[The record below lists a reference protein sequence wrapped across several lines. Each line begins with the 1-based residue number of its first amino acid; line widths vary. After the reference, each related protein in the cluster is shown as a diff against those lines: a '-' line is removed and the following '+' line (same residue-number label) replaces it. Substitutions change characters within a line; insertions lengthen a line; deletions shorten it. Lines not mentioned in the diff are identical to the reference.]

1 DDDTQAGGN
10 AGGTG
15 DDADAANLTGTLAA
29 SGGDGPLTWALSTA
43 GAPAGFSYVANG
55 TGINVFQ
62 GATLV
67 MQVTLNTAT
76 GAYTVSQVAPI
87 QHAAGSNENNQ
98 LFTLSYTVTDQDGD
112 SAPGTLTIDVD
123 DDTPVLANDTDTIP
137 GGSNAPATGNVLT
150 DASAGDAGDSD
161 TGADSVGADGGSV
174 TAITGFGGAGTIGGT
189 TNGQYGVLTL
199 NSDGSYSYTRN
210 AGTPGNVTDTFTYTV
225 TDGDGDTATATLT
238 ITIQD
243 ATPVTAPNLTV
254 LLDDDALANGI
265 AGGTGDVSPDT
276 LNTSGTLA
284 GSGGDGSLTWAYQT
298 TGAPVGFTYVA
309 NGTGID
315 VFQGATKVLVLTLNT
330 ATGAYSVTQVAPVMH
345 AAGGNENT
353 QAFTLNYSVTDSDGD
368 SATGSLAIQ
377 VNDDSPIQVVPTA
390 ISVPNTAGA
399 AVFQSLDPS
408 LLNNYGADGG
418 TVRFSPTL
426 EGTNSGLSSSFVP
439 IIYHVSPD
447 GLTLTGVAG
456 SSTIFTITLV
466 PGTNQYSV
474 DLDGV
479 VDSLT
484 TISFE
489 DGVYEF
495 IGGNTAWVGFVPND
509 QDTTS
514 AAVNDNSRDLLIT
527 PSISGANS
535 GTING
540 SSVALGVGSGND
552 VGPNEMVR
560 IDFVVDLVGNTSGPG
575 GYGVAGN
582 RDHTFDSHYTAN
594 GASALLIASAGSTV
608 RITARDDFDAD
619 NIVGDGTIDPITK
632 IVIAYDG
639 VASAF
644 IIPTTTP
651 TDYTV
656 NGKIYTVTLNSDGSV
671 NVAGVEGTSG
681 AGAIGTQIAAYTLNG
696 YSSLEFAHVSGD
708 PFKLG
713 NFGAVAVT
721 TNPVSFTV
729 PVEVI
734 DNDGDVS
741 PATNLAITLTPVAP
755 PIALDL
761 DGNGVQ
767 FLSTSHGVAF
777 DYDGDG
783 VGEGTAWVA
792 ANDGILAIDR
802 NGDGMVNDGSEI
814 VFGGGGQTDLQGLA
828 ANFDSNEDGLLDAND
843 AAFGQ
848 FGVWQD
854 ANSDGVAQVG
864 EYRSLNEMGITS
876 IDLTSDGRAY
886 AAADGTVQ
894 VAGESSY
901 TMADGSTG
909 IVADASFALDG
920 ERRAARSAEL
930 VAASSAAAT
939 GLLAAMAMEH
949 ASAAADDGLAR
960 HSADTYIAA
969 NDALFDTLPEQA
981 QDKGSNPEV
990 LVQEAPAKAAAE
1002 SANALDHTDSPAM
1015 HDGLGQPTDRFADLH
1030 EVAGND
1036 GSRSALFGTD
1046 QAPSSLDA
1054 SLVLGAAPGAGA
1066 AVEAHP
1072 ALLAALADGAGA
1084 AEVDSIVEHFA
1095 PNSAGATDF
1104 AGNAGSVDLQGLLSI
1119 TINGGGDSMMP
1130 HIAMLPELDHDVANA
1145 MT

>member
-1 DDDTQAGGN
+1 MQVFAADSTAQNRIFFLSDGNPNEQIGSGGQALSDAVRPLWNSFVNNAGPNISVTSIGVGSNADVDESNLQQIDVDGDGDAIIRVADFNALIDALTALFPPQSITGDVDANDDFGTDGGRILSITIPLAGTDATYTWNGIAGAGSQIVVTGGGATTISGSTSFTAPTELGGSLTFNFATGTWSYTGPNSIAATTNEVFNYTVVDGDGDTSSSALAVTVVNDSAPTTSPVTATVDDDAISGGLS
-10 AGGTG
+10 GGTG
-15 DDADAANLTGTLAA
+15 DIDANIGESPSSGSEATYNGTL
-29 SGGDGPLTWALSTA
+29 SISYGPDGA
-43 GAPAGFSYVANG
+43 GVATFAQLQGQSISVG
-55 TGINVFQ
+55 TET
-62 GATLV
+62 ATLAWNAITNV
-67 MQVTLNTAT
+67 LTATGPRGVIFTVTLTNPAT
-76 GAYTVSQVAPI
+76 GAYTV
-87 QHAAGSNENNQ
+87 
-98 LFTLSYTVTDQDGD
+98 TLAD
-112 SAPGTLTIDVD
+112 
-123 DDTPVLANDTDTIP
+123 
-137 GGSNAPATGNVLT
+137 NVLHASGSEEN
-150 DASAGDAGDSD
+150 DAVIALTYRVSD
-161 TGADSVGADGGSV
+161 GN
-174 TAITGFGGAGTIGGT
+174 GT
-189 TNGQYGVLTL
+189 TANGVL
-199 NSDGSYSYTRN
+199 NI
-210 AGTPGNVTDTFTYTV
+210 TF
-225 TDGDGDTATATLT
+225 D
-238 ITIQD
+238 
-243 ATPVTAPNLTV
+243 
-254 LLDDDALANGI
+254 
-265 AGGTGDVSPDT
+265 
-276 LNTSGTLA
+276 
-284 GSGGDGSLTWAYQT
+284 
-298 TGAPVGFTYVA
+298 
-309 NGTGID
+309 
-315 VFQGATKVLVLTLNT
+315 
-330 ATGAYSVTQVAPVMH
+330 
-345 AAGGNENT
+345 
-353 QAFTLNYSVTDSDGD
+353 
-368 SATGSLAIQ
+368 
-377 VNDDSPIQVVPTA
+377 DDSPIQVVPTA
-390 ISVPNTAGA
+390 ISAPNTAGA

-439 IIYHVSPD
+439 IVYHVSPN

-466 PGTNQYSV
+466 PGTNQYSI
-474 DLDGV
+474 DMDGV

-489 DGVYEF
+489 DGVYDF
-495 IGGNTAWVGFVPND
+495 IGGNTAWVGFVPNG
-509 QDTTS
+509 QNTTS
-514 AAVNDNSRDLLIT
+514 SAINDNSRDLLVT

-552 VGPNEMVR
+552 VGTNDKVR
-560 IDFVVDLVGNTSGPG
+560 IDFVVDLVGDTSGSG
-575 GYGVAGN
+575 GYSVAGN

-651 TDYTV
+651 TNYTV
-656 NGKIYTVTLNSDGSV
+656 NGVTYTVTLNSDGSV

-741 PATNLAITLTPVAP
+741 PAANLAITLTPVAP

-761 DGNGVQ
+761 DGDGVE
-767 FLSTSHGVAF
+767 FLSAAAGVAF
-777 DYDGDG
+777 DYSGDG
-783 VGEGTAWVA
+783 SAEGTAWVA
-792 ANDGILAIDR
+792 ADDGLLAIDR
-802 NGDGMVNDGSEI
+802 NGDGLVNDGSEI

-828 ANFDSNEDGLLDAND
+828 ANYDSNDDGVLDASD
-843 AAFGQ
+843 AAFAQ

-854 ANSDGVAQVG
+854 ANSDGVAQAG
-864 EYRSLNEMGITS
+864 EFRSLADMGITS
-876 IDLTSDGRAY
+876 IDLTSDGQAY
-886 AAADGTVQ
+886 AAAEGTVQ

-949 ASAAADDGLAR
+949 ASAAADDGLVR
-960 HSADTYIAA
+960 HSADTFITA

-981 QDKGSNPEV
+981 QDKGSDPEV

-1002 SANALDHTDSPAM
+1002 SANALDHADSPAM